1 MLILS
6 ARLIISDTRSR
17 PHRAGGRAAQPSTVW
32 QRISTGFFGGGFTRR
47 HSAAEPQPKND
58 RIMAGQND
66 REMNEGKQ
74 ERDPVL
80 ISQKVTK
87 KTGKLNFAEND
98 EFWDIAL
105 RRARRSEG

>member
-1 MLILS
+1 
-6 ARLIISDTRSR
+6 
-17 PHRAGGRAAQPSTVW
+17 
-32 QRISTGFFGGGFTRR
+32 
-47 HSAAEPQPKND
+47 
-58 RIMAGQND
+58 MAGQND

-74 ERDPVL
+74 ERYPIL
-80 ISQKVTK
+80 ISQKVAK